1 LLIHHFS
8 KAFLSTTIVDFVF
21 ELYLFGLLIQHYNYP
36 ILLIDNL
43 NNSFLSK
50 VRENALKQ
58 KADSI
63 AGAEREKLER
73 F

>member
-1 LLIHHFS
+1 MLLFP
-8 KAFLSTTIVDFVF
+8 LWVC

-36 ILLIDNL
+36 ILHINNL

-50 VRENALKQ
+50 VRKNALKH

-63 AGAEREKLER
+63 ARAERKKLER